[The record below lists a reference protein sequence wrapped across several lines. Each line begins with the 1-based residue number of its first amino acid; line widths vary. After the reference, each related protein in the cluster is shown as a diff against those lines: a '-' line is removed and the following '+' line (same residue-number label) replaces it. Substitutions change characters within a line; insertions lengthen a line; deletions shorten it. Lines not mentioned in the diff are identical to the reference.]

1 MKKLLAI
8 LFLSSLV
15 LFTSSPLIAGG
26 ITNKQN
32 LSIEYIR
39 TSSRNAT
46 IDSADAAVFNPAG
59 ATQMEDGFYINGGA
73 FYAFKDYSN
82 TIGGIEYSS
91 DEPSIVPSLI
101 GLYKKGNWAAFGA
114 FTIPYGGGKVVYDR
128 GNVTTMGYGTQLI
141 TGINQLLRLPPPP
154 AGPGLG
160 LPFDAYATIN
170 SHSMEAES
178 IGYGLT
184 FGGAYQFNDLISLAL
199 GARFI
204 KAEKQAQASISIG
217 PSAMGAGV
225 GIPARTFNID
235 YEEEADGLGAF
246 IGLNITPQESLNIGL
261 RYETKTKLDFKTTVN
276 RDDTGMLINGSKQ
289 REDLPG
295 LLGLGLGYRIN
306 PDLKLDMSF
315 TYYLEKSADR
325 QAARFQHVGN
335 GYDLAIAAEYVF
347 SPKLRGSLGYMFT
360 YIVMD
365 PSNMQPEAAELDA
378 NTFCGG
384 LVYALRPGLDLT
396 FALMKNIYSS
406 EAYNNSVLGNIELS
420 KDLFN
425 LGFGLQYKF

>member
-1 MKKLLAI
+1 MKKFI
-8 LFLSSLV
+8 TVLFLSSLV
-15 LFTSSPLIAGG
+15 LLTSSPLIAGG

-39 TSSRNAT
+39 TSSRNAAM
-46 IDSADAAVFNPAG
+46 DSADAAVFNPAG
-59 ATQMEDGFYINGGA
+59 VTQMGDGFYINTGA
-73 FYAFKDYSN
+73 FYALKDYSN
-82 TIGGIEYSS
+82 KIGGTEYSS

-114 FTIPYGGGKVVYDR
+114 FTIPYGGGKVIYDR
-128 GNVTTMGYGTQLI
+128 GNATTMGYGPLLVAGANYALTQ
-141 TGINQLLRLPPPP
+141 PPYS
-154 AGPGLG
+154 
-160 LPFDAYATIN
+160 LPFAPYYSLPIN
-170 SHSMEAES
+170 SQSMEAES
-178 IGYGLT
+178 IGYGFT
-184 FGGAYQFNDLISLAL
+184 FGGAYQYNDLISIAL

-204 KAEKQAQASISIG
+204 KAEKKAQASISIR
-217 PSAMGAGV
+217 PS
-225 GIPARTFNID
+225 GIVPGLPVQTFNID
-235 YEEEADGLGAF
+235 YEEEADGLGGF
-246 IGLNITPQESLNIGL
+246 IGLNITPQGPLNIGL
-261 RYETKTKLDFKTTVN
+261 RYETKTKLDFETSVN
-276 RDDTGMLINGSKQ
+276 RDDTGMLTNGSKQ

-335 GYDLAIAAEYVF
+335 GYDLAIAAEYAF
-347 SPKLRGSLGYMFT
+347 SPKLKGSLGYMFT

-365 PSNMQPEAAELDA
+365 PDNMQPEAAELDA

-384 LVYALRPGLDLT
+384 LVYAFSPSLDLT
-396 FALMKNIYSS
+396 FALMKNVYSS
-406 EAYNNSVLGNIELS
+406 EIRSDGIELS